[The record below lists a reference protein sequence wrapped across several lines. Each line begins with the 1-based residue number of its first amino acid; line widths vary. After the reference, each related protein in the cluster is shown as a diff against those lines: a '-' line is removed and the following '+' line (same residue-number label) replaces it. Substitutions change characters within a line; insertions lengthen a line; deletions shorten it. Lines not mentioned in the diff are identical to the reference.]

1 MAKQAEQTLDLERS
15 AVIRLLTMAR
25 KRCSEAEDEG
35 ANYVSAWWGGY
46 VRALEDVLAMEDE

>member
-1 MAKQAEQTLDLERS
+1 
-15 AVIRLLTMAR
+15 MAR